1 MESLAFPGLHDSAR
15 EVNAGENWQH
25 ASAEH
30 HISIVVGHVQRD
42 HDYSRSESKNEE
54 FSRCIVSLCG
64 TDSQPDTRPLDLSAR
79 SSHSRRA
86 DVRGAAPRGPAS
98 NPSAQHE
105 GHRRPRNNDTR
116 DVLPYFRNPR
126 KRRDILGGA
135 LKMSEM
141 EERLSGPRG
150 YKRAREEALAAG
162 DSTYFVRAVEDRPYF
177 PRLNVDPANQEES
190 ALNVAKVVV
199 DHLSSKNDEGH
210 ANAGTLEYEGQ
221 ISVISGGLTNA
232 LFKVDLRSPS
242 LDDGGIS
249 VLVRIFGAEGLI
261 DRDEENST
269 FARLCSESGGT
280 ESKLV
285 THEMLDLLGRFGN
298 GRVETFIPNM
308 RPAHYIRDFG
318 RDEVHAEVA
327 RQLARIH
334 SFDAPEYLTNG
345 DAETK
350 RPALWG
356 VIADWVDDLS
366 QQLTEERFQDT
377 KLLELFSEA
386 AGCASINSDDG
397 DLSQIVKEHLLG
409 EAMWLRNQVETR
421 FPDAPVVFCHNDV
434 NGGNILL
441 DRTLDGKDAVY
452 DKHSLAIID
461 YEYAAVN
468 YALFDVGNF
477 ICEHCGGNDDAT
489 PKYNLR
495 PNRKRV
501 RRFLETYV
509 AERDSL
515 SGSRLICSSE
525 QLDELCDQVELFEM
539 ASCLYWGV
547 WGVLQS
553 AGEVTG
559 GSFNE
564 DRSRDRM
571 MGIIDTEEWD
581 NLRYGRNR
589 LARYFECKD
598 KLLKSSR

>member
-1 MESLAFPGLHDSAR
+1 MPDAVTHQLLQLLH
-15 EVNAGENWQH
+15 
-25 ASAEH
+25 
-30 HISIVVGHVQRD
+30 
-42 HDYSRSESKNEE
+42 
-54 FSRCIVSLCG
+54 
-64 TDSQPDTRPLDLSAR
+64 QP
-79 SSHSRRA
+79 
-86 DVRGAAPRGPAS
+86 AP
-98 NPSAQHE
+98 
-105 GHRRPRNNDTR
+105 PRNPHPQSLPQANVTCNAMTMTS
-116 DVLPYFRNPR
+116 DVLRTSAIR
-126 KRRDILGGA
+126 KRRDILARKGVW
-135 LKMSEM
+135 KISKM

-150 YKRAREEALAAG
+150 YVRAREEALAAG
-162 DSTYFVRAVEDRPYF
+162 DSTYFVRVVEDRPYF

-199 DHLSSKNDEGH
+199 DHLSSESSKNDEGN
-210 ANAGTLEYEGQ
+210 ANAGAQEYEGQ

-232 LFKVDLRSPS
+232 LFKVDLISPS
-242 LDDGGIS
+242 LDDDSVS

-261 DRDEENST
+261 DRDEENAT
-269 FARLCSESGGT
+269 FARLCSSKSGGT
-280 ESKLV
+280 DALV
-285 THEMLDLLGRFGN
+285 THDRLDLLGRFGN
-298 GRVETFIPNM
+298 GRVETFMPNM
-308 RPAHYIRDFG
+308 RPAHYVRDFG
-318 RDEVHAEVA
+318 RGAVHAEVA

-334 SFDAPEYLTNG
+334 CFDAPEYLTNG
-345 DAETK
+345 NAETK

-356 VIADWVDDLS
+356 VITTWIDDLS

-386 AGCASINSDDG
+386 AGCASSNSDDG
-397 DLSQIVKEHLLG
+397 DLKSHLMG
-409 EAMWLRNQVETR
+409 EVLWLRKQVETR
-421 FPDAPVVFCHNDV
+421 FPEAPVVFCHNDV

-441 DRTLDGKDAVY
+441 DRALDGKEAVY
-452 DKHSLAIID
+452 DKKSLAIID

-468 YALFDVGNF
+468 YAMFDVGNF

-501 RRFLETYV
+501 RRFLETYT

-515 SGSRLICSSE
+515 LGSCLSCSSE
-525 QLDELCDQVELFEM
+525 KLDELCDQVELFEM
-539 ASCLYWGV
+539 ASSLYWGV

-559 GSFNE
+559 GSFKE
-564 DRSRDRM
+564 DQSRDRM

-598 KLLKSSR
+598 TLLKNSK